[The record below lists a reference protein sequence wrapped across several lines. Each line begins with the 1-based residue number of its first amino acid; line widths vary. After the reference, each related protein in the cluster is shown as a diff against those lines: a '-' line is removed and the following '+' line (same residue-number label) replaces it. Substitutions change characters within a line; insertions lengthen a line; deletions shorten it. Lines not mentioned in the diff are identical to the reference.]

1 MKRYRSSYALDED
14 AFRELAPFFWPRWRT
29 WLYWAL
35 SAAICAA
42 SLAIGRTSHS
52 ALVFLV
58 FAVCFV
64 PTPGTRRS
72 FCRRA
77 VHIHLYGVSSYGR
90 IESVFTEEGIS
101 VRSLA
106 TCEQGLIRYPAVVSA
121 AETEHFFF
129 LRLRLGRRYTLVRK
143 DCLTPEERAGF
154 LPFLQEKCQNLKVI
168 Q

>member
-1 MKRYRSSYALDED
+1 MKRYPSSYALDED
-14 AFRELAPFFWPRWRT
+14 ACRELAPFFWPWWRT
-29 WLYWAL
+29 WLYGAL
-35 SAAICAA
+35 SAAICAL
-42 SLAIGRTSHS
+42 SLAVGRTSHS

-77 VHIHLYGVSSYGR
+77 ARTHLYGVSSHGR
-90 IESVFTEEGIS
+90 IESCFTEEGIS
-101 VRSLA
+101 VRNPA
-106 TCEQGLIRYPAVVSA
+106 TCEQGLIRYPAVASA
-121 AETEHFFF
+121 VETEHFFF

-143 DCLTPEERAGF
+143 DCLTPEEQAGF
-154 LPFLQEKCQNLKVI
+154 LPFLQEKCQHLRVI